1 MYEIPCYDD
10 YDQIITRLTQWD
22 VNQTI
27 KIKNIEINNK
37 KIEIHF
43 YNNYLSEGLS
53 VEPEILNNIISVMI
67 PNILLQMPS
76 PIIIDV
82 YKYFNKESAK
92 TIGTIKIPI
101 TPRKKPEDYID
112 PSGSGSQPIGQAVG
126 ILGGTSKTFIGEA
139 VAATSQEEEE
149 E

>member
-10 YDQIITRLTQWD
+10 YDKIITRLTQWD

-27 KIKNIEINNK
+27 KIKNIDIDNK

-53 VEPEILNNIISVMI
+53 VEPEISNNIISVMI

-76 PIIIDV
+76 PITIDI
-82 YKYFNKESAK
+82 YKYYDEESAK

-101 TPRKKPEDYID
+101 TPRKKPEDYIE
-112 PSGSGSQPIGQAVG
+112 PSGGNSQPIGQLVG
-126 ILGGTSKTFIGEA
+126 ILSGVTDSVIGTL
-139 VAATSQEEEE
+139 EEVTE
-149 E
+149 